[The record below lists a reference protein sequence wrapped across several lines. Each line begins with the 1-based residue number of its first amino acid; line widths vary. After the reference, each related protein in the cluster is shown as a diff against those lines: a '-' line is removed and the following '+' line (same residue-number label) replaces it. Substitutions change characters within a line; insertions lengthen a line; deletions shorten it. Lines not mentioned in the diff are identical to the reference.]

1 MRYQENV
8 IFQDAP
14 NSACQE
20 LLEARKNSLAAA
32 DMNVS
37 SNSTNLE
44 SALCDLQPFEV

>member
-20 LLEARKNSLAAA
+20 LLEARRNSLAA